1 MTFTDIVQFLFLI
14 ALLIAVGV
22 LAANAMRRSDEGKA
36 GPFRGAIDIVGFGH
50 EDEESGDPGEGGPS
64 IFMEDLEHLRE
75 SGLREAQKLGSKEL
89 TPEAWEAGRLA
100 FEFERAL
107 AHDHDGIRDRLSSH
121 VAAAV
126 RDSTADLYDAASE
139 VGQTRDEL
147 RRADRNLVTVTRAW
161 KKILND
167 VQHDELEIGR
177 YTRLRSR
184 SYKFFKILVGACFFG
199 AEVAISTALFDGVV
213 EADNP
218 ALPILF
224 ALGLILMLIFVPHY
238 SAIGLKEGLTKN
250 HEYEQAV
257 YENAGVEVPHR
268 VRKKVQ
274 QEQVEDL
281 GFKLIAGVLGLVLIG
296 LFIPLSSLR
305 ATELAGPD
313 AGWDWFVF
321 FLLMQFAIS
330 GYFFLREWMDHGIA
344 SHNLKHL
351 DELME
356 GAEDD
361 RLAALENYAGALAD
375 FHAQAEDLHFYLKEA
390 PRWDSHIVQSYLATI
405 HQFRHAV
412 ALQRDD
418 LDAFITNA
426 REPTLSLEKSIG
438 EINRPLDPVSREH
451 PSLERDDSFGREWW
465 LEQAAAAL
473 KELPRPDISD
483 DGGEGSVDGSWLI
496 TSGPTLLLREYLR
509 RFFGVSELY
518 QHPPE
523 IDDPPTFAEFEGL
536 PASDQRAPAGI
547 EVPAEF
553 GDNGAPKIP
562 DPTKIQ
568 P

>member
-1 MTFTDIVQFLFLI
+1 MKNLV
-14 ALLIAVGV
+14 
-22 LAANAMRRSDEGKA
+22 
-36 GPFRGAIDIVGFGH
+36 RG
-50 EDEESGDPGEGGPS
+50 
-64 IFMEDLEHLRE
+64 
-75 SGLREAQKLGSKEL
+75 GLSTIGMFSPRL
-89 TPEAWEAGRLA
+89 AGRLA

-121 VAAAV
+121 VSAAV
-126 RDSTADLYDAASE
+126 RDSTSDLYDAASE

-167 VQHDELEIGR
+167 VQHDELELGR

-257 YENAGVEVPHR
+257 YENADVEVPHR

-281 GFKLIAGVLGLVLIG
+281 GFKLIASVLGLVLIG

-313 AGWDWFVF
+313 AGREWFVF

-351 DELME
+351 DELMKDAE
-356 GAEDD
+356 GE
-361 RLAALENYAGALAD
+361 RLNALENYAGAVAD
-375 FHAQAEDLHFYLKEA
+375 FHAEAENLHFYLKEA
-390 PRWDSHIVQSYLATI
+390 PRWDSHVVQSYLATI
-405 HQFRHAV
+405 HQFRHAI

-418 LDAFITNA
+418 LDAFITGA
-426 REPTLSLEKSIG
+426 REPTLSLEKNIG
-438 EINRPLDPVSREH
+438 DIDRPLDPVSREH
-451 PSLERDDSFGREWW
+451 PSLERNDSFGREWW
-465 LEQAAAAL
+465 LEQAASAL
-473 KELPRPDISD
+473 KELPRPDLSD
-483 DGGEGSVDGSWLI
+483 DGDGASVDGSWLI
-496 TSGPTLLLREYLR
+496 ASRPTLLLREYLR

-518 QHPPE
+518 HHPTE
-523 IDDPPTFAEFEGL
+523 IDDPPNFAEFEGL
-536 PASDQRAPAGI
+536 PRADPPAAGLEPPASELSG
-547 EVPAEF
+547 
-553 GDNGAPKIP
+553 NGASRVT
-562 DPTKIQ
+562 DPEEIR